1 MLNEDYRDMLRILCD
16 NEVRFLIVG
25 AYAMA
30 AHGYAHGTGDIDI
43 WVEPSADNAT
53 KVYRSV
59 LQFGA
64 PGEQIDERTFVGK
77 NVVFQIGVAPRRI
90 DISTIISGVEFDE
103 AYRDRTTI
111 VIDDIPAPFL
121 SREHL
126 IRSKESTGRDKDKLD
141 AKRLREKRQ
150 L

>member
-25 AYAMA
+25 AYAMG
-30 AHGYAHGTGDIDI
+30 AHGYPHGTGDIAI
-43 WVEPSADNAT
+43 WVDPSADNAT
-53 KVYRSV
+53 KVHRSI

-64 PGEQIDERTFVGK
+64 PGEQIVEHTFTDR

-90 DISTIISGVEFDE
+90 DILTIISGVEFDK

-126 IRSKESTGRDKDKLD
+126 IRSKRAAGRKKDLAD
-141 AKRLREKRQ
+141 LEALGEE
-150 L
+150 

>member
-30 AHGYAHGTGDIDI
+30 AHGYAHGTGDIGI

-64 PGEQIDERTFVGK
+64 PGEQIDERAFVDK

-90 DISTIISGVEFDE
+90 DVLTIISGVEFDE

-126 IRSKESTGRDKDKLD
+126 IRSKRAAGRKKDLAD
-141 AKRLREKRQ
+141 LEALGEQ
-150 L
+150 